1 MVEVYTFQISV
12 QTGLPQGRGES
23 LAMEQGFVCRKD
35 MFWRTF
41 FSLVL
46 FQVFWNP
53 ARKKHENFP
62 AFSKTME
69 ELSSKGKCAQYVSP

>member
-23 LAMEQGFVCRKD
+23 LALEQGFVYRKD

-46 FQVFWNP
+46 
-53 ARKKHENFP
+53 
-62 AFSKTME
+62 
-69 ELSSKGKCAQYVSP
+69 L